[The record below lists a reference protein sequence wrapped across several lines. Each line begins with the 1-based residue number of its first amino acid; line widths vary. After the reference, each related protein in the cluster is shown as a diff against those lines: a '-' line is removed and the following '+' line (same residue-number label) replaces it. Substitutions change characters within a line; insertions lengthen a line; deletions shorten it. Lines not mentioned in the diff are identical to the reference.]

1 MTTQEQTAIVDS
13 VITARHSVRAFL
25 DTPVDTQTIKDILTV
40 ASRAPSGTNT
50 QPWKVYVVT
59 GDKRAQLIDNIF
71 AAKQAIADNPSLA
84 DNFQETFP
92 YYPTEWI
99 SPFIDRRRENGWGL
113 YGLLGI
119 QKGDKEK
126 MAAQQDRNF
135 KLFDA
140 PVGLFFTVNKVMG
153 TGSKMDIAMMI
164 QNVMIAAKARG
175 LDTCP
180 QAAFNHFHPV
190 VLESIGAGDDEEL
203 VCTVALGYADE
214 SDIVNTFITPR
225 VPVDEFAVFL
235 E

>member
-1 MTTQEQTAIVDS
+1 MTTQDQTAIVDS

-59 GDKRAQLIDNIF
+59 GDTRAQLIDNIF
-71 AAKQAIADNPSLA
+71 AAKQAIADDPSLA
-84 DNFQETFP
+84 DKFQETYP

-140 PVGLFFTVNKVMG
+140 PVGVFFTVNKVMG

-190 VLESIGAGDDEEL
+190 VLETIGAGDDEEL

-214 SDIVNTFITPR
+214 SDIVNTLITPR

-235 E
+235 D

>member
-59 GDKRAQLIDNIF
+59 GDKRAKLIDNIF
-71 AAKQAIADNPSLA
+71 AAKQAIADDPSLA
-84 DNFQETFP
+84 DKFQETFP

-153 TGSKMDIAMMI
+153 IGSKMDIAMMI

-190 VLESIGAGDDEEL
+190 VLETIGAGDDEEL

-235 E
+235 D

>member
-1 MTTQEQTAIVDS
+1 MTTQDQTAIVDS

-59 GDKRAQLIDNIF
+59 GDTRAQLIDNIF
-71 AAKQAIADNPSLA
+71 AAKQAIADDPSLA
-84 DNFQETFP
+84 DKFQETFP

-99 SPFIDRRRENGWGL
+99 SPFIDRRREMGWGL

-180 QAAFNHFHPV
+180 QAAFNHFHSV
-190 VLESIGAGDDEEL
+190 VLETIGAGDDEEL

-235 E
+235 D

>member
-1 MTTQEQTAIVDS
+1 MTTQDQTAIVDS

-59 GDKRAQLIDNIF
+59 GDTRAQLIDNIF
-71 AAKQAIADNPSLA
+71 AAKQAIADDPSLA
-84 DNFQETFP
+84 EKFQETYP

-190 VLESIGAGDDEEL
+190 VLETIGAGDDEEL

-235 E
+235 D

>member
-1 MTTQEQTAIVDS
+1 MDLQQQTQIVDE
-13 VITARHSVRAFL
+13 VITSRHSVRAFL
-25 DTPVDTQTIKDILTV
+25 NTPVPQEIIKDILSV

-71 AAKQAIADNPSLA
+71 TAKQAIADDPSLA
-84 DNFQETFP
+84 DKFQETFP

-190 VLESIGAGDDEEL
+190 VLETIGAGDDEEL

-235 E
+235 D

>member
-1 MTTQEQTAIVDS
+1 MTTQDQTAIVDS

-59 GDKRAQLIDNIF
+59 GDTRAQLIDNIF
-71 AAKQAIADNPSLA
+71 AAKQAIADDPSLA
-84 DNFQETFP
+84 DKFQETFP

-190 VLESIGAGDDEEL
+190 VLETIGAGDDEEL

-235 E
+235 D

>member
-1 MTTQEQTAIVDS
+1 MTTQDQTAIVDS

-59 GDKRAQLIDNIF
+59 GDKRARLIDNIF
-71 AAKQAIADNPSLA
+71 AAKQAIADDPSLA
-84 DNFQETFP
+84 DKFQETFP

-99 SPFIDRRRENGWGL
+99 SPFIDRRRENGQL
-113 YGLLGI
+113 YRLLGI

-153 TGSKMDIAMMI
+153 IGSKMDIAMMI

-190 VLESIGAGDDEEL
+190 VLETIGAGDDEEP

-235 E
+235 D

>member
-1 MTTQEQTAIVDS
+1 MTTQDQTAIVDS

-59 GDKRAQLIDNIF
+59 GDTRAKLIDNIF
-71 AAKQAIADNPSLA
+71 AAKQAIADDPSLA
-84 DNFQETFP
+84 DKFQETFP

-190 VLESIGAGDDEEL
+190 VLETIGAGDDEEL

-235 E
+235 D

>member
-71 AAKQAIADNPSLA
+71 TAKQAIADDPSLA
-84 DNFQETFP
+84 DKFQETFP

-190 VLESIGAGDDEEL
+190 VLETIVAGDDEEL

-235 E
+235 D